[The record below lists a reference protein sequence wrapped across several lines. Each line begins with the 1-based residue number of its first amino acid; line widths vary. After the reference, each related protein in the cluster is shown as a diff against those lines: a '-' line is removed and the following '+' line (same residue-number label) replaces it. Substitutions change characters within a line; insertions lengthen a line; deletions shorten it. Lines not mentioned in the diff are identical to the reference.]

1 VYGNPLGLE
10 LIAEKDRVNSRL
22 DALKAETISH
32 RAGIA
37 ALEEKVA
44 QHQTRIQHLTA
55 ASKGYFKIR
64 QRFLDV
70 FRRDVLK
77 DLAAL

>member
-22 DALKAETISH
+22 DALEAESAAH

-37 ALEEKVA
+37 ALEEKV
-44 QHQTRIQHLTA
+44 
-55 ASKGYFKIR
+55 
-64 QRFLDV
+64 V
-70 FRRDVLK
+70 
-77 DLAAL
+77 